1 MMPLTLILQLVLVPA
16 LLAAGKDRWDSW
28 GSYGQCS
35 RTCGGG
41 VMVRSRRCITHR
53 ADGGHN
59 CVGPEKSYL
68 TCNTEDCPEGSRDF
82 REEQCAQFD
91 GEDFKG
97 NRYTWL
103 PYYGGDNP
111 CELNCMPKG
120 ENFFYRHG
128 ATVVDGTLCH
138 PGRRDVCVE
147 GVCKRMG
154 CDNRLESRQ
163 QEDPCLQ
170 CGGRGQSC
178 SLVKRSFSTQY
189 LTQGYNQMFTI
200 PAGATS
206 ISIRE
211 NTPTRNYFA
220 IKNLHGDYYLNGRW
234 SIESS
239 RATNIAGTVLYY
251 QRGAEGDPHTP
262 ETIIGRGPTTEPL
275 VVELISQEHNS
286 GVQYEFYVPVGH
298 LREGYTWRFGSWS
311 ACSTECGSGY
321 QSRNVFCNMDNE
333 ASPDYL
339 CASLARPESNR
350 TCNAQ
355 ACPSTYSWKTGPWNA
370 CSVTCGAG
378 KQVRSVHCS
387 YRDGSAPRTVQ
398 DTYCGQYSQAPAATQ
413 NCNLHPCDDHQASRP
428 NKISWHVSEWGL
440 CSRSCTGGSRDRQV
454 VCADREGNHYPAER
468 CYPQATPAAVENCNN
483 QPCSRPQ
490 AVPSFHDRRGY
501 QSSHTGLHPY
511 QPQHGDEHNKALHC
525 SESYYGC
532 CPDGVSEALGFND
545 HGCNLPALIASLP
558 SENAAE
564 CRTTTYG
571 CCYDRATPATGPN
584 GEGCR
589 DPPSPYERSIC
600 SLPKAAGTCGSWT
613 ARYFYNVLASKCVSF
628 WYGSCHGNSN
638 NFLTE
643 AECQRVCEL
652 SNGNGH
658 NGNDYNGNG
667 GANGN
672 GYNGNGANGN
682 GRSNGNGYN
691 GNGGNGNG
699 EHAYGNGERTNGNG
713 ERAYGI
719 SEPKNGER
727 SNGNGRNGNGHNG
740 ERANGNDERTNGN
753 GQRAYGISEPKNGEH
768 SNGNGRNGERANGNG
783 ERANGNGERANGNDE
798 RTNGNGQR
806 AYGIS
811 EPKNGERSNGNGRN
825 GNGHNGERANGNGER
840 ANGNGERANGNG
852 RNANGYNGNGGNG
865 NGRPY
870 RNGYNGNGGNRN
882 GERANGNGE
891 RANGNGERAN
901 GNGERANGNG
911 ERANGNGERAN
922 GNGERA
928 NGNGRN
934 GNGYNGNGQ
943 NGNRN
948 IERSNGN
955 SRNGNGERPNGNGH
969 NGNGYNAYSQRS
981 NGNGE
986 NGNGE
991 NENGENGNGYNGNG
1005 ENGNGYNGNGHN
1017 GNVENG
1023 NGHNG
1028 NGGTGKARSAS
1039 TAARNAH
1046 RARVYLKVKKP
1057 YLVPAN
1063 HHRLVGSLTLAPVTI
1078 DQSDPDSVEALA
1090 GQTVVLPCRVRPP
1103 PSSSVLVEWRKD
1115 SAALSS
1121 RRYQQQPNGSL
1132 LVGPLSKSDSG
1143 WFLCVATRGQE
1154 RDHRYVYLSVS
1165 EDQSE
1170 ARPTS
1175 PPTHAPPPPS
1185 FSMERSSSSLLETRA
1200 GQPARLP
1207 CHVVPASAL
1216 KSVTIEWTRDGR
1228 TLSDPR
1234 FVQQSDGALLVE
1246 PIRSEDSGVY
1256 TCTAST
1262 RRQLEQRR
1270 VQVRVQGDP
1279 VTTAPTD
1286 IRVPEGTAAQLP
1298 CVVSG
1303 DHVSIGWS
1311 RNGVPVRPD
1320 GRNIQVLS
1328 DGSLVLS
1335 QVQVSDQGTYT
1346 CNAYTGS
1353 HSVSASADITLTKG
1367 VEVASEC
1374 VDQPDLANCQL
1385 VVYSRLCSNQYYA
1398 SFCCASCTRQT
1409 QG

>member
-1 MMPLTLILQLVLVPA
+1 MMLPLTLILQLVLAPT

-28 GSYGQCS
+28 GAYGQCS

-68 TCNTEDCPEGSRDF
+68 TCNTQDCPEGSRDF
-82 REEQCAQFD
+82 REEQCSQFD

-138 PGRRDVCVE
+138 PGRRDICVE

-154 CDNRLESRQ
+154 CDNKLESRQ

-178 SLVKRSFSTQY
+178 SLVKRTFSTQY
-189 LTQGYNQMFTI
+189 PTQGYNQMFTI

-220 IKNLHGDYYLNGRW
+220 IKNLRGDYYLNGHW

-333 ASPDYL
+333 AAPDYL

-378 KQVRSVHCS
+378 QQVRSVHCS
-387 YRDGSAPRTVQ
+387 YRDGSAARTVQ
-398 DTYCGQYSQAPAATQ
+398 DTYCSQYSQAPAATQ
-413 NCNLHPCDDHQASRP
+413 NCNLHPCDDYQASRP
-428 NKISWHVSEWGL
+428 SKISWHVSEWGL
-440 CSRSCTGGSRDRQV
+440 CSRSCTGGSRERQV
-454 VCADREGNHYPAER
+454 VCSDREGNRYPAER
-468 CYPQATPAAVENCNN
+468 CYPQATPPAVENCNN

-490 AVPSFHDRRGY
+490 TVPSFHDRRGHH
-501 QSSHTGLHPY
+501 SSRTGLHPY
-511 QPQHGDEHNKALHC
+511 KPQHGGEHNKALHC
-525 SESYYGC
+525 GESYYGC
-532 CPDGVSEALGFND
+532 CPDGVSEALGFNH
-545 HGCNLPALIASLP
+545 HGCNQPALISYLP

-613 ARYFYNVLASKCVSF
+613 ARYFYNVLASKCESF

-638 NFLTE
+638 NFLAE
-643 AECQRVCEL
+643 AECQRVCEP
-652 SNGNGH
+652 SNGNGR
-658 NGNDYNGNG
+658 NGNGYNGNG

-682 GRSNGNGYN
+682 GHSNGNGYN
-691 GNGGNGNG
+691 GNGHSNGNGYNGNGHSNGNGYNGNGEQAYGNGEHTNGNG
-699 EHAYGNGERTNGNG
+699 EHAYENGERTNGNG

-719 SEPKNGER
+719 SETGHGER
-727 SNGNGRNGNGHNG
+727 SNGNGANGNGRNGNGRSNGNGHNG
-740 ERANGNDERTNGN
+740 ERG
-753 GQRAYGISEPKNGEH
+753 K
-768 SNGNGRNGERANGNG
+768 
-783 ERANGNGERANGNDE
+783 GNGERANGNDE
-798 RTNGNGQR
+798 R
-806 AYGIS
+806 
-811 EPKNGERSNGNGRN
+811 
-825 GNGHNGERANGNGER
+825 
-840 ANGNGERANGNG
+840 ANGNG
-852 RNANGYNGNGGNG
+852 RYANGYNGNGGNG

-922 GNGERA
+922 GNG
-928 NGNGRN
+928 RN

-955 SRNGNGERPNGNGH
+955 GRNGNGERPNGNSH

-986 NGNGE
+986 NGNG
-991 NENGENGNGYNGNG
+991 YNGNH
-1005 ENGNGYNGNGHN
+1005 ESENGYNGNGHN

-1023 NGHNG
+1023 NGRNA
-1028 NGGTGKARSAS
+1028 NGGNGKARSAS

-1063 HHRLVGSLTLAPVTI
+1063 HLRLVG
-1078 DQSDPDSVEALA
+1078 
-1090 GQTVVLPCRVRPP
+1090 R
-1103 PSSSVLVEWRKD
+1103 
-1115 SAALSS
+1115 
-1121 RRYQQQPNGSL
+1121 
-1132 LVGPLSKSDSG
+1132 
-1143 WFLCVATRGQE
+1143 
-1154 RDHRYVYLSVS
+1154 
-1165 EDQSE
+1165 
-1170 ARPTS
+1170 
-1175 PPTHAPPPPS
+1175 
-1185 FSMERSSSSLLETRA
+1185 
-1200 GQPARLP
+1200 
-1207 CHVVPASAL
+1207 
-1216 KSVTIEWTRDGR
+1216 
-1228 TLSDPR
+1228 
-1234 FVQQSDGALLVE
+1234 
-1246 PIRSEDSGVY
+1246 
-1256 TCTAST
+1256 
-1262 RRQLEQRR
+1262 
-1270 VQVRVQGDP
+1270 
-1279 VTTAPTD
+1279 
-1286 IRVPEGTAAQLP
+1286 
-1298 CVVSG
+1298 
-1303 DHVSIGWS
+1303 
-1311 RNGVPVRPD
+1311 
-1320 GRNIQVLS
+1320 
-1328 DGSLVLS
+1328 
-1335 QVQVSDQGTYT
+1335 
-1346 CNAYTGS
+1346 
-1353 HSVSASADITLTKG
+1353 
-1367 VEVASEC
+1367 
-1374 VDQPDLANCQL
+1374 
-1385 VVYSRLCSNQYYA
+1385 
-1398 SFCCASCTRQT
+1398 
-1409 QG
+1409 